1 MNELR
6 AIIANWK
13 ELAGEGR
20 RSVLLTLVDVVG
32 SSCRRPGARMLADE
46 EGWLAGHIGGGCLE
60 GDLLEHARAVLEDG
74 DSKIVTYD
82 LSESG
87 ELAWGLGIGCPGT
100 IMVLVEPFDETLV
113 GRFESIAFQEE
124 ALVPVTVFQ
133 AGDEA
138 PWGVGDRRV
147 IRSDGSIDLPLPEG
161 MSPEAIGE
169 TARQVLEAR
178 KTVVR
183 EFGEA
188 PSGFRALVEY
198 LAPPL
203 KLMVFGA
210 GQDTTA
216 LLVLAADLGWETTV
230 VDPGSVVEARR
241 RVPETV
247 RVINAEPADVMDDLT
262 IDDRTAVVMLSHQF
276 QRDRALLEYLSR
288 TRVPYVG
295 LIGAYARRDAL
306 LSALA
311 PDRLDDLEGRLHA
324 PIGLDIGGEG
334 PEEIA
339 LSIAAEITAVFN
351 GRSGGFLRDGR
362 DSIHGRLDNEDNL
375 EDEAP
380 SS

>member
-1 MNELR
+1 
-6 AIIANWK
+6 
-13 ELAGEGR
+13 
-20 RSVLLTLVDVVG
+20 
-32 SSCRRPGARMLADE
+32 
-46 EGWLAGHIGGGCLE
+46 
-60 GDLLEHARAVLEDG
+60 
-74 DSKIVTYD
+74 
-82 LSESG
+82 
-87 ELAWGLGIGCPGT
+87 
-100 IMVLVEPFDETLV
+100 MVLVEPFDETLV